1 VRGRH
6 ALAAIGVLVPL
17 AGAVWSGSRLGSAG
31 LETPTAAQV
40 LYLPSGRY
48 LKVVSLGYS
57 SVMADAIYIWSI
69 QYYSNYGRADRFTYL
84 EHIYGNVI
92 TELDPHYIDPYLI
105 GSLIMSFEAHDNEMA
120 LRLLDKGIAANPD
133 EWILPFEAGY
143 TCYNSLHDYTRAA
156 AYFER
161 AMKIPGAPSAIRR
174 MRAEM
179 YNKMGD
185 KRASLGYWKE
195 VLGQADNDYVRDVA
209 SRHVHD
215 LTIEVDVEELSK
227 AVAAYRAR
235 HGANPPSLTALE
247 IGGFI
252 RGEPVDPDGK
262 PYRYDPSTGEVSSQ
276 SRFRLYRRSSQ

>member
-1 VRGRH
+1 MRGRH
-6 ALAAIGVLVPL
+6 ALAALAVLVPV
-17 AGAVWSGSRLGSAG
+17 AAAAWSGERLASTRS
-31 LETPTAAQV
+31 ERPTAAQV

-57 SVMADAIYIWSI
+57 AVLADAIYIWSI
-69 QYYSNYGRADRFTYL
+69 QYYSNYDEADRFTYL
-84 EHIYGNVI
+84 EHIYDNVI

-156 AYFER
+156 AYFEK
-161 AMKIPGAPSAIRR
+161 AMNDPGAPSAIRR

-215 LTIEVDVEELSK
+215 LTIEIDLEELSR
-227 AVAAYRAR
+227 AVSAYRAR
-235 HGANPPSLTALE
+235 NGANPPSLTALQT
-247 IGGFI
+247 GGFI
-252 RGEPVDPDGK
+252 RGAPVDPDGK
-262 PYRYDPSTGEVSSQ
+262 PYHYDPKTGEVSSL
-276 SRFRLYRRSSQ
+276 SRFELYRRSSR

>member
-1 VRGRH
+1 V
-6 ALAAIGVLVPL
+6 ALGVLVSM
-17 AGAVWSGSRLGSAG
+17 ATAAWSGRRLEQAQAAR
-31 LETPTAAQV
+31 PTAAQV

-48 LKVVSLGYS
+48 LKVVSLGYA
-57 SVMADAIYIWSI
+57 SVLADAIYIWSI
-69 QYYSNYGRADRFTYL
+69 QYYSNYEAADRFSFL

-105 GSLIMSFEAHDNEMA
+105 GSLIMSVEAHDNEMA

-156 AYFER
+156 AYFEK
-161 AMKIPGAPSAIRR
+161 AMNTPGAPAAIRR

-185 KRASLGYWKE
+185 KRASLGYWRD
-195 VLGQADNDYVRDVA
+195 VLDQADNDYVRDIA

-215 LTIEVDVEELSK
+215 LTIELDVSRLEA
-227 AVAAYRAR
+227 AVAAWRAR
-235 HGANPPSLTALE
+235 SGSNPPDLGALVR
-247 IGGFI
+247 GGFL
-252 RGEPVDPDGK
+252 GAVPLDPDGK
-262 PYRYDPSTGEVSSQ
+262 PYLYDPRAGAVTSQ
-276 SRFRLYRRSSQ
+276 SRFRLYRRTTR